1 MRMKKV
7 MRTKKSTRAKKP
19 SRFTTFTGT
28 IGARTIF
35 LVVIGIMAT
44 AMLIAARQETQP
56 AGSASFYIQPERTAT
71 TQPAARKPASTKGL
85 ATEPA
90 SAVALSADASAAI
103 APAVETEAKADLAKP
118 APAPVTITGCL
129 ERSDDTF
136 RLKDTA
142 GEAAPKS
149 RSWKSGF
156 LKKGSAPIEVV
167 DAAHRLKL
175 PDHVGQRVSVTG
187 KLVDREMQVRTLQR
201 VSASCS

>member
-35 LVVIGIMAT
+35 LVVIGVMAT
-44 AMLIAARQETQP
+44 AMLIAARQESQP
-56 AGSASFYIQPERTAT
+56 ASNASFYIQPDRAAT
-71 TQPAARKPASTKGL
+71 TQLPARKPAASK
-85 ATEPA
+85 ATEPT
-90 SAVALSADASAAI
+90 SAGMLSADASEAI
-103 APAVETEAKADLAKP
+103 APVAETDAKADLAKP

-129 ERSDDTF
+129 ERSEDSF

-142 GEAAPKS
+142 GAAAPKS

-156 LKKGSAPIEVV
+156 LKKGTAPIEVV

-175 PDHVGQRVSVTG
+175 TDHVG
-187 KLVDREMQVRTLQR
+187 
-201 VSASCS
+201 SASA